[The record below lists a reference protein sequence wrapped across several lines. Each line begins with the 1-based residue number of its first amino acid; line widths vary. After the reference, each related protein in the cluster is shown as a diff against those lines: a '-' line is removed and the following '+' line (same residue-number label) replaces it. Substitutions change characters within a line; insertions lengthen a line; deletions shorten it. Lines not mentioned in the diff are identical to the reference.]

1 MTELSYTPQFEHLDW
16 VDRVDQVVAGGPN
29 GFNVRFRTIE
39 RDLQQASTVVGDIAT
54 ALHTT
59 HRPPPGGI
67 APPTQLT
74 FTPNLHPVPST
85 RAFTLG
91 PNGAPTGTSSFSR
104 GAGGGGGIGIAA
116 SGAANL
122 SLPEGLRVTTVR
134 FVGTID
140 GSGGSTTNKATLA
153 LVRAAIP
160 VAAPP
165 SVETLASVQATGVG
179 PFDQQ
184 ATVPASLALT
194 DIHGFRY
201 AVKVEFEALSNGNG
215 ALTVDYVQITFAPPA

>member
-16 VDRVDQVVAGGPN
+16 IDRVDPVVAGGPN

-39 RDLQQASTVVGDIAT
+39 RDLQQASTVVGEIAT

-74 FTPNLHPVPST
+74 FTPDLRQVPPF

-91 PNGAPTGTSSFSR
+91 PNGAPTGVSVFTRST
-104 GAGGGGGIGIAA
+104 GGGAGIGIAA
-116 SGAANL
+116 IGAANVT
-122 SLPEGLRVTTVR
+122 LPDGLRLTTVR
-134 FVGTID
+134 FVGAID
-140 GSGGSTTNKATLA
+140 GSGGSTTNKATLT
-153 LVRAAIP
+153 LVRGAIP
-160 VAAPP
+160 VGGPP
-165 SVETLASVQATGVG
+165 TVEALASVQATGVG
-179 PFDQQ
+179 PFDLQ
-184 ATVPASLALT
+184 ATVPANLGVA

-201 AVKVEFEALSNGNG
+201 TIKVELDALSNGSS
-215 ALTVDYVQITFAPPA
+215 ALTVEFVQISFAPPA